1 MNNWIITISIIGL
14 LFLSCSKDESTP
26 VTTETEVT
34 IKSTK
39 YILET
44 VHSSFFGENE
54 DKFYRAV
61 TLSIEFEQSKFLD
74 NIKKIIIFNSYNGT
88 GWEFTNQELE
98 KYVDGSLNGVLL
110 NHLILPSG
118 LNDSKYTISVYNFK
132 NDILDEY
139 EFLLK
144 SDFPPSV
151 NIKHNWFN
159 NSSMIINTEF
169 YYSSNLPDT
178 LKIIYLNEQEIIGE
192 FSFTPSANTNKIEN
206 VPNIANSF
214 YVEGIFNSA
223 QYQKVSISKIQS
235 LNERIPQSAILFP
248 ENISVDIS
256 VLSADNTSLIYYSEA
271 DSRIYFWNINQ
282 QSNTQSIELPSKATS
297 IKLDNNDIYVGLQSG
312 SLYKI
317 NQTYEFQFLKNFGG
331 QINDFLI
338 IDNYI
343 VLSVNYEEI
352 WIYNKI
358 NTTASKY
365 ENYNIYNLTALTYNS
380 SLNVIYGITTNV
392 SPSDIHRMNFDPISG
407 SITNYKDSR
416 YHGDYY
422 LGNKIGVFPSADKII
437 TSGGNIFS
445 CSSNYVNDIVY
456 VGSLS
461 KYFKDLVFTETNNII
476 TIYSNESNY
485 SEPEYGILNVYNATT
500 TELERS
506 YALYELPFEIH
517 ELGTEYMIVSKISTS
532 NRYFYQIFS
541 KNDFKSKLLGKVKNS
556 YKKQNL

>member
-1 MNNWIITISIIGL
+1 MHKWIITISIMGL
-14 LFLSCSKDESTP
+14 LFLSCSKDETTP

-34 IKSTK
+34 IKSTN

-54 DKFYRAV
+54 NKFYRSV
-61 TLSIEFEQSKFLD
+61 TLSIEFDQSKFLN
-74 NIKKIIIFNSYNGT
+74 NIKKIIIFNSFNGN
-88 GWEFTNQELE
+88 GWEFTNQELQ
-98 KYVDGSLNGVLL
+98 KYVDESLNGVLL
-110 NHLILPSG
+110 NHLILPDG
-118 LNDSKYTISVYNFK
+118 LNDSKYTISIYNFE

-144 SDFPPSV
+144 SDFPSSL
-151 NIKHNWFN
+151 NIKHNWIDN
-159 NSSMIINTEF
+159 NRILLNTEF

-178 LKIIYLNEQEIIGE
+178 FKIIYLNEQEIIGE
-192 FSFTPSANTNKIEN
+192 YSFTSSVNANKIEN

-223 QYQKVSISKIQS
+223 QYQKVSISKIQM
-235 LNERIPQSAILFP
+235 LNEKIPQDAILFP

-256 VLSADNTSLIYYSEA
+256 VLSVDNTNFIFYSEA

-282 QSNTQSIELPSKATS
+282 HSVTSFIELPSKATS
-297 IKLDNNDIYVGLQSG
+297 LKLDNNDIYVGLESG

-317 NQTYEFQFLKNFGG
+317 DQANELQFLKNFGG
-331 QINDFLI
+331 QINDFLNI
-338 IDNYI
+338 GDYI

-358 NTTASKY
+358 NSTATKY
-365 ENYNIYNLTALTYNS
+365 ENYFIYNLNALTYNS
-380 SLNVIYGITTNV
+380 SLNVIYGITTSV
-392 SPSDIHRMNFDPISG
+392 APSDMHRMNFNPISG
-407 SITNYKDSR
+407 IITDYKDSR

-422 LGNKIGVFPSADKII
+422 FGNKIAVFPSFEKII
-437 TSGGNIFS
+437 TSSGNIFS
-445 CSSNYVNDIVY
+445 CSNNYVDDIVY
-456 VGSLS
+456 VASLNN
-461 KYFKDLVFTETNNII
+461 YFKDLVFTETNDII
-476 TIYSNESNY
+476 TIYSNETNY
-485 SEPEYGILNVYNATT
+485 SDPEYGILNVYNATT

-506 YALYELPFEIH
+506 YALYELPFEMH
-517 ELGTEYMIVSKISTS
+517 ELITEYMIVSKISTS

-541 KNDFKSKLLGKVKNS
+541 KNEFNSKLFEKISNS